1 MMLMLCSVA
10 CECLDG
16 AIVPLHW
23 NLESKHIVTSHD
35 VLEHVL
41 LHTGFGSS
49 FIYEQLNLFEES
61 WLLHEADTLVIKWW
75 EVDGLISIHIC
86 HFRGGGHRDCLVIS
100 LEGVPSEWRVLSGVE
115 SSQIVACEEIWS
127 RSHHLLLK
135 HEGASHL
142 DDSFAVSEHFK
153 IFKINLI
160 KVNVYSFKK
169 KI

>member
-1 MMLMLCSVA
+1 MLVLRSVA
-10 CECLDG
+10 SKCFDQT
-16 AIVPLHW
+16 IVSFDR
-23 NLESKHIVTSHD
+23 NLEPQNMVASHD
-35 VLEHVL
+35 VLEHIL

-100 LEGVPSEWRVLSGVE
+100 LEGVTSEWRVLSGVE

-127 RSHHLLLK
+127 RFHHLLLK

-160 KVNVYSFKK
+160 KVNVCSFKK
-169 KI
+169 

>member
-1 MMLMLCSVA
+1 MLVLRSVA
-10 CECLDG
+10 SKSFDQT
-16 AIVPLHW
+16 IVSFDR
-23 NLESKHIVTSHD
+23 NLEPQNMVASHD

-75 EVDGLISIHIC
+75 EVDGLISIYIC

-100 LEGVPSEWRVLSGVE
+100 LEGVTSEWRVLSGVE

-160 KVNVYSFKK
+160 KVNVCSFKK
-169 KI
+169 

>member
-1 MMLMLCSVA
+1 MLVLRSVA
-10 CECLDG
+10 SKCFDQT
-16 AIVPLHW
+16 IVSFDR
-23 NLESKHIVTSHD
+23 NLEPQNMVASHD
-35 VLEHVL
+35 VLEHIL

-127 RSHHLLLK
+127 RFHHLLLK

-160 KVNVYSFKK
+160 KVNVCSFKK
-169 KI
+169 